1 MSGSPLAN
9 LALVR
14 GPSLHQRVDLLE
26 TQVSRILSVQKKH
39 TKEFD
44 DVHVVADNV
53 LSTAMSLNDMREWF
67 DAERPDKLNAKK
79 AKKAMKA
86 TNAMAAMKAMK
97 SMKSMKVMK
106 SMKTMKG
113 KRATIAKG
121 KRARAIVFG
130 GGKDKTKS
138 GLTKNDLTKS
148 KTGKIIS
155 KAASNASKSR
165 FACNKKGQ
173 SWQKAC
179 QKAREELH
187 IKGFVPIGGKTVAG
201 QAFYAKAKEIYDT
214 EQDSP

>member
-14 GPSLHQRVDLLE
+14 GPSLHQRADLLE

-44 DVHVVADNV
+44 DVHVVSDNV
-53 LSTAMSLNDMREWF
+53 LSTAMSLNNMREWF

-86 TNAMAAMKAMK
+86 TNAMAAMKPMK
-97 SMKSMKVMK
+97 AMKSMKVMK

-138 GLTKNDLTKS
+138 GLTKKDLTKS
-148 KTGKIIS
+148 KTGKYFP
-155 KAASNASKSR
+155 KR
-165 FACNKKGQ
+165 
-173 SWQKAC
+173 
-179 QKAREELH
+179 
-187 IKGFVPIGGKTVAG
+187 P
-201 QAFYAKAKEIYDT
+201 
-214 EQDSP
+214 P